1 MADYP
6 SVMQGNDV
14 PMRTFQITDGVP
26 VLPTYPNGT
35 PIPLGSIDDYKI
47 NIYRK
52 HENNTSKS
60 KIYVLRKTPLT
71 GNGQII
77 DVDIPNGIVGFIVP
91 RSVTV
96 KLPKGLLLAE
106 IEVQLPGMT
115 NYESSLL
122 KAGGD
127 NYIIAEI
134 TESSNPVE
142 EI

>member
-1 MADYP
+1 
-6 SVMQGNDV
+6 
-14 PMRTFQITDGVP
+14 VP
-26 VLPTYPNGT
+26 VLPDVISPGHPGWPNGT
-35 PIPLGSIDDYKI
+35 PIPLGDIDDYKI

-52 HENNTSKS
+52 HENNTTKT
-60 KIYVLRKTPLT
+60 KVYVLRKTPLT

-91 RSVTV
+91 RSVT
-96 KLPKGLLLAE
+96 LTMPKGLLLAE

-134 TESSNPVE
+134 TESSNPVA